1 MANEFTNDIPYMAE
15 ELRSIMDDLNGITY
29 ILNAMAEEETEATN
43 ALRNQAR
50 EIDSIFAQLD
60 LIADALEESIL

>member
-1 MANEFTNDIPYMAE
+1 MANEFTNDIPHMAE
-15 ELRSIMDDLNGITY
+15 ELRSILDDLNGVIY
-29 ILNAMAEEETEATN
+29 ILNAMAEERTEATN

-60 LIADALEESIL
+60 LIADALEEMK